1 MSSTKKPEK
10 TRIRSLSTFNQD
22 FVKRL
27 EKHWFL
33 WRLYALSLAST
44 LRRMSNLDSDQRL
57 IALEEKLSYQQR
69 QLEEL
74 NQVIVE
80 QHAQVLQLSREVRV
94 LTDTVK
100 GILENGGENYPHE
113 KPPHY

>member
-1 MSSTKKPEK
+1 
-10 TRIRSLSTFNQD
+10 
-22 FVKRL
+22 
-27 EKHWFL
+27 
-33 WRLYALSLAST
+33 
-44 LRRMSNLDSDQRL
+44 MSNLDSDQRL

>member
-1 MSSTKKPEK
+1 MSK
-10 TRIRSLSTFNQD
+10 QD
-22 FVKRL
+22 S
-27 EKHWFL
+27 E
-33 WRLYALSLAST
+33 
-44 LRRMSNLDSDQRL
+44 QRL
-57 IALEEKLSYQQR
+57 IALEEQLSFQQR

-80 QHAQVLQLSREVRV
+80 QHSQMQQLRREFSA

-100 GILENGGENYPHE
+100 GLLENGGENLPHE

>member
-1 MSSTKKPEK
+1 
-10 TRIRSLSTFNQD
+10 
-22 FVKRL
+22 
-27 EKHWFL
+27 
-33 WRLYALSLAST
+33 
-44 LRRMSNLDSDQRL
+44 MSNLDSDQRL

-80 QHAQVLQLSREVRV
+80 QQREINLLRREVNA
-94 LTDTVK
+94 LSNTVK
-100 GILENGGENYPHE
+100 GLMENGGENLPHE